1 MSNPDRKNGGR
12 SANPEGRHFWDAKTV
27 NLDYPSGL
35 GEKGTKEVQEGLF
48 LVSSDRQRQEE
59 EKYASGR
66 HITDSQNPE

>member
-1 MSNPDRKNGGR
+1 
-12 SANPEGRHFWDAKTV
+12 V